1 MGSIFKAAKKVAKRI
16 SRPVSKITKGIAKGI
31 ARVGK
36 SVMKGVAKINKKL
49 GPLGMIA
56 MSIAMPYALG
66 GLSNLIGHGGMAA
79 GQASGLM
86 GSQNLFLRSIGQ
98 VGNAIRTGYQATTGA
113 ISNTMSTISKSI
125 SKGFQN
131 FAGKFKGQNNIFS
144 RISEGAKN
152 LFKQSKATV
161 NDWKGKMKFGKDW
174 TGGSVE
180 VAGWGGPAGGAST
193 GGNYLGMGTRMT
205 TEQLKALTFSDHGMM
220 QSFNAEQM
228 KGLMDGTFSPY
239 SNQQLPMSGKL
250 STMDKIVQSNINN
263 AYKGNMNTWT
273 DGAKSAFNEYKT
285 AAQYNGSYI
294 NDAEIGDIMS
304 KGLET
309 TGTSDGSWTHFDTS
323 KSKDFSYS
331 PTHDK
336 YIFNG
341 NDSFKVNGKSTL
353 KNKTT
358 EWLKK
363 KVKSKTYDTLK
374 KGLLD
379 QDLKIEAPPI
389 NYAMM
394 GAMHTGST
402 MGQDA
407 KWSGTDL
414 KGASQGSLLH
424 GTFSAQQI
432 DQINNYYRHMNI

>member
-1 MGSIFKAAKKVAKRI
+1 MGSVFKAVKKVAKRI
-16 SRPVSKITKGIAKGI
+16 TRPVSKITKGIAKGI

-66 GLSNLIGHGGMAA
+66 GLSNIIGHGGMAA
-79 GQASGLM
+79 GQSSGLL

-113 ISNTMSTISKSI
+113 ISNTMSTITKSI

-152 LFKQSKATV
+152 LFKQSKTTV
-161 NDWKGKMKFGKDW
+161 NNWKSKFKFGKTPTD
-174 TGGSVE
+174 GSVDVFGMRGNVHGE
-180 VAGWGGPAGGAST
+180 GQIWSSVSNEQAASMLKSGTVDGSMLRGQSIGKTLSGVDRIVADNINSAWENKNLMNMSDNAKLAYN
-193 GGNYLGMGTRMT
+193 NYKDAAMINNDGFY
-205 TEQLKALTFSDHGMM
+205 Q
-220 QSFNAEQM
+220 AEQIGNIM
-228 KGLMDGTFSPY
+228 NKNMD
-239 SNQQLPMSGKL
+239 MS
-250 STMDKIVQSNINN
+250 
-263 AYKGNMNTWT
+263 
-273 DGAKSAFNEYKT
+273 
-285 AAQYNGSYI
+285 
-294 NDAEIGDIMS
+294 
-304 KGLET
+304 
-309 TGTSDGSWTHFDTS
+309 GTSDALMDFNFS

-331 PTHDK
+331 PQHDK

-341 NDSFKVNGKSTL
+341 NDSFKVNNKSTL

-363 KVKSKTYDTLK
+363 KVKSKAFNSAKDYLLK
-374 KGLLD
+374 
-379 QDLKIEAPPI
+379 QSIPIEAPDI

-402 MGQDA
+402 QGQDA

-424 GTFSAQQI
+424 GTFSANQI

>member
-1 MGSIFKAAKKVAKRI
+1 MGSVFKAVKKVAKRI
-16 SRPVSKITKGIAKGI
+16 TRPVSKITKGIAKGI

-66 GLSNLIGHGGMAA
+66 GLSNIIGHGGMAA
-79 GQASGLM
+79 GQSSGLL

-113 ISNTMSTISKSI
+113 ISNTMNTISKSI

-152 LFKQSKATV
+152 LFKQSKTTV
-161 NDWKGKMKFGKDW
+161 NNWKSKFKFGKTPTD
-174 TGGSVE
+174 GSVDVFGMRGNVHGE
-180 VAGWGGPAGGAST
+180 GQIWSSVSNEQAAGMIKSAAKQGLEAPILRG
-193 GGNYLGMGTRMT
+193 
-205 TEQLKALTFSDHGMM
+205 
-220 QSFNAEQM
+220 QSIG
-228 KGLMDGTFSPY
+228 KTL
-239 SNQQLPMSGKL
+239 SGV
-250 STMDKIVQSNINN
+250 DKIVADNINSAWENKNLMNMSDN
-263 AYKGNMNTWT
+263 AKLAYNNYKDAAMINNDGFYQAEQIGNIMNKNM
-273 DGAKSAFNEYKT
+273 D
-285 AAQYNGSYI
+285 
-294 NDAEIGDIMS
+294 MS
-304 KGLET
+304 
-309 TGTSDGSWTHFDTS
+309 GTSDALMDFNFS

-331 PTHDK
+331 PQHDK

-341 NDSFKVNGKSTL
+341 NDSFKVNNKSTL

-363 KVKSKTYDTLK
+363 KVKSKAFNSAKDYLLK
-374 KGLLD
+374 
-379 QDLKIEAPPI
+379 QSIPIEAPDI

-402 MGQDA
+402 QGQDA

-424 GTFSAQQI
+424 GTFSANQI

>member
-16 SRPVSKITKGIAKGI
+16 SRPISKITKGIAKGI

-66 GLSNLIGHGGMAA
+66 GLSNIIGSVGQGMVHGGMN
-79 GQASGLM
+79 SGLL

-113 ISNTMSTISKSI
+113 ISKTMSTITNSI

-152 LFKQSKATV
+152 LFKQSKTTV
-161 NDWKGKMKFGKDW
+161 NDWKSKMKFGKTKVD
-174 TGGSVE
+174 GSVDVFGMRGNVHGEGPIWSSVSNEQAASMLKSGTVDGSMLRGQSIGKTLSGIDRE
-180 VAGWGGPAGGAST
+180 VAKNINAAWENKNLMNMSDNAKFAYK
-193 GGNYLGMGTRMT
+193 NYKDAAMINNDGFY
-205 TEQLKALTFSDHGMM
+205 Q
-220 QSFNAEQM
+220 AEQIGNIM
-228 KGLMDGTFSPY
+228 NKNMD
-239 SNQQLPMSGKL
+239 MS
-250 STMDKIVQSNINN
+250 
-263 AYKGNMNTWT
+263 
-273 DGAKSAFNEYKT
+273 
-285 AAQYNGSYI
+285 
-294 NDAEIGDIMS
+294 
-304 KGLET
+304 
-309 TGTSDGSWTHFDTS
+309 GTSDALMDFNFA
-323 KSKDFSYS
+323 KSPDFTYS
-331 PTHDK
+331 PQHGE

-341 NDSFKVNGKSTL
+341 KDAFKVNGKSTL
-353 KNKTT
+353 KDKTKN
-358 EWLKK
+358 WIKK
-363 KVKSKTYDTLK
+363 SVKSKAFDTIKNSLLK
-374 KGLLD
+374 
-379 QDLKIEAPPI
+379 QDIDIEAPPI

-402 MGQDA
+402 QGQDA

-424 GTFSAQQI
+424 GTFSANQI

>member
-1 MGSIFKAAKKVAKRI
+1 MGSVFKAVKKVAKRI
-16 SRPVSKITKGIAKGI
+16 TRPVSKITKGIAKGI

-66 GLSNLIGHGGMAA
+66 GLSNIIGHGGMAA
-79 GQASGLM
+79 GQSSGLL

-113 ISNTMSTISKSI
+113 ISNTMSTITKSI

-152 LFKQSKATV
+152 LFKQSKTTV
-161 NDWKGKMKFGKDW
+161 NNWKSKFKFGKTPTD
-174 TGGSVE
+174 GSVDVFGMRGNVHGE
-180 VAGWGGPAGGAST
+180 GQIWSSVSNEQAAGMIKSAAKQGLEAPILRG
-193 GGNYLGMGTRMT
+193 
-205 TEQLKALTFSDHGMM
+205 
-220 QSFNAEQM
+220 QSIG
-228 KGLMDGTFSPY
+228 KTL
-239 SNQQLPMSGKL
+239 SGV
-250 STMDKIVQSNINN
+250 DKIVADNINSAWENKNLMNMSDN
-263 AYKGNMNTWT
+263 AKLAYNNYKDAAMINNDGFYQAEQIGNIMNKNM
-273 DGAKSAFNEYKT
+273 D
-285 AAQYNGSYI
+285 
-294 NDAEIGDIMS
+294 MS
-304 KGLET
+304 
-309 TGTSDGSWTHFDTS
+309 GTSDALMDFNFS

-331 PTHDK
+331 PQHDK

-341 NDSFKVNGKSTL
+341 NDSFKVNNKSTL

-363 KVKSKTYDTLK
+363 KVKSKAFNSAKDYLLK
-374 KGLLD
+374 
-379 QDLKIEAPPI
+379 QSIPIEAPDI

-402 MGQDA
+402 QGQDA

-424 GTFSAQQI
+424 GTFSANQI

>member
-1 MGSIFKAAKKVAKRI
+1 MGSVFKAAKKVAKRI
-16 SRPVSKITKGIAKGI
+16 TRPVSKITKGIAKGI

-66 GLSNLIGHGGMAA
+66 GLSNIIGHGGMAA
-79 GQASGLM
+79 GQSSGLL

-113 ISNTMSTISKSI
+113 ISNTMSTITKSI

-152 LFKQSKATV
+152 LFKQSKTTV
-161 NDWKGKMKFGKDW
+161 NNWKSKFKFGKTPTD
-174 TGGSVE
+174 GSVDVFGMRGNVHGE
-180 VAGWGGPAGGAST
+180 GQIWSSVSNEQAASM
-193 GGNYLGMGTRMT
+193 LKSGTVDGSMLR
-205 TEQLKALTFSDHGMM
+205 G
-220 QSFNAEQM
+220 QSIG
-228 KGLMDGTFSPY
+228 KTL
-239 SNQQLPMSGKL
+239 SGV
-250 STMDKIVQSNINN
+250 DKIVADNINSAWENKNLMNMSDN
-263 AYKGNMNTWT
+263 AKLAYNNYKDAAMINNDGFYQAEQIGNIMNKNM
-273 DGAKSAFNEYKT
+273 D
-285 AAQYNGSYI
+285 
-294 NDAEIGDIMS
+294 MS
-304 KGLET
+304 
-309 TGTSDGSWTHFDTS
+309 GTSDALMDFNFS

-331 PTHDK
+331 PQHDK

-341 NDSFKVNGKSTL
+341 NDSFKVNNKSTL

-363 KVKSKTYDTLK
+363 KVKSKAFNSAKDYLLK
-374 KGLLD
+374 
-379 QDLKIEAPPI
+379 QSIPIEAPDI

-402 MGQDA
+402 QGQDA

-424 GTFSAQQI
+424 GTFSANQI

>member
-1 MGSIFKAAKKVAKRI
+1 MGSVFKAVKKVAKRI
-16 SRPVSKITKGIAKGI
+16 TRPVSKITKGIAKGI

-66 GLSNLIGHGGMAA
+66 GLSNIIGHGGMAA
-79 GQASGLM
+79 GQSSGLL

-113 ISNTMSTISKSI
+113 ISNTMSTITKSI

-152 LFKQSKATV
+152 LFKQSKTTV
-161 NDWKGKMKFGKDW
+161 NNWKSKFKFGRTPTD
-174 TGGSVE
+174 GSVDVFGMRGNVHGE
-180 VAGWGGPAGGAST
+180 GQIWSSVSNEQAAGMIKSAAKQGLEAPILRG
-193 GGNYLGMGTRMT
+193 
-205 TEQLKALTFSDHGMM
+205 
-220 QSFNAEQM
+220 QSIG
-228 KGLMDGTFSPY
+228 KTL
-239 SNQQLPMSGKL
+239 SGV
-250 STMDKIVQSNINN
+250 DKIVADNINSAWENKNLMNMSDN
-263 AYKGNMNTWT
+263 AKLAYNNYKDAAMINNDGFYQAEQIGNIMNKNM
-273 DGAKSAFNEYKT
+273 D
-285 AAQYNGSYI
+285 
-294 NDAEIGDIMS
+294 MS
-304 KGLET
+304 
-309 TGTSDGSWTHFDTS
+309 GTSDALMDFNFS

-331 PTHDK
+331 PQHDK

-341 NDSFKVNGKSTL
+341 NDSFKVNNKSTL

-363 KVKSKTYDTLK
+363 KVKSKAFNSAKDYLLK
-374 KGLLD
+374 
-379 QDLKIEAPPI
+379 QSIPIEAPDI

-402 MGQDA
+402 QGQDA

-424 GTFSAQQI
+424 GTFSANQI

>member
-1 MGSIFKAAKKVAKRI
+1 MGSVFKAAKKVAKRI
-16 SRPVSKITKGIAKGI
+16 TRPVSKITKGIARGI
-31 ARVGK
+31 AKVGK
-36 SVMKGVAKINKKL
+36 SVMRGVAKINKKL

-56 MSIAMPYALG
+56 MSVAMPYALG
-66 GLSNLIGHGGMAA
+66 GLSNIIGHGGMAA

-113 ISNTMSTISKSI
+113 ISNTMSTITKSI

-152 LFKQSKATV
+152 LFKQSKTTV
-161 NDWKGKMKFGKDW
+161 NNWKSKFKFGKTPTD
-174 TGGSVE
+174 GSVDVFGMRGNVHGE
-180 VAGWGGPAGGAST
+180 GQIWSSVSNEQAAGMIKSAAKQGLEAPILRG
-193 GGNYLGMGTRMT
+193 
-205 TEQLKALTFSDHGMM
+205 
-220 QSFNAEQM
+220 QSIG
-228 KGLMDGTFSPY
+228 KTL
-239 SNQQLPMSGKL
+239 SGV
-250 STMDKIVQSNINN
+250 DKIVADNINSAWENKNLMNMSDN
-263 AYKGNMNTWT
+263 AKLAYNNYKDAAMINNDGFYQAEQIGNIMNKNM
-273 DGAKSAFNEYKT
+273 D
-285 AAQYNGSYI
+285 
-294 NDAEIGDIMS
+294 MS
-304 KGLET
+304 
-309 TGTSDGSWTHFDTS
+309 GTSDALMDFNFS

-331 PTHDK
+331 PQHDK

-341 NDSFKVNGKSTL
+341 NDSFKVNNKSTL

-363 KVKSKTYDTLK
+363 KVKSKAFNSAKDYLLK
-374 KGLLD
+374 
-379 QDLKIEAPPI
+379 QSIPIEAPDI

-402 MGQDA
+402 QGQDA

-424 GTFSAQQI
+424 GTFSANQI

>member
-1 MGSIFKAAKKVAKRI
+1 MGSVFKAVKKVAKRI
-16 SRPVSKITKGIAKGI
+16 TRPVSKITKGIARGI
-31 ARVGK
+31 AKVGK
-36 SVMKGVAKINKKL
+36 SVMRGVAKINKKL

-56 MSIAMPYALG
+56 MSVAMPYALG
-66 GLSNLIGHGGMAA
+66 GLSNIIGHGGMAA
-79 GQASGLM
+79 GQSSGLL

-113 ISNTMSTISKSI
+113 ISNTMSTITKSI

-152 LFKQSKATV
+152 LFKQSKTTV
-161 NDWKGKMKFGKDW
+161 NNWKSKFKFGRTPTD
-174 TGGSVE
+174 GSVDVFGMRGNVHGE
-180 VAGWGGPAGGAST
+180 GQIWSSVSNEQAASM
-193 GGNYLGMGTRMT
+193 LKSGTVDGSMLR
-205 TEQLKALTFSDHGMM
+205 G
-220 QSFNAEQM
+220 QSIG
-228 KGLMDGTFSPY
+228 KTL
-239 SNQQLPMSGKL
+239 SGV
-250 STMDKIVQSNINN
+250 DKIVADNINSAWENKNLMNMSDN
-263 AYKGNMNTWT
+263 AKLAYNNYKDAAMINNDGFYQAEQIGNIMNKNM
-273 DGAKSAFNEYKT
+273 D
-285 AAQYNGSYI
+285 
-294 NDAEIGDIMS
+294 MS
-304 KGLET
+304 
-309 TGTSDGSWTHFDTS
+309 GTSDALMDFNFS

-331 PTHDK
+331 PQHDK

-341 NDSFKVNGKSTL
+341 NDSFKVNNKSTL

-363 KVKSKTYDTLK
+363 KVKSKAFNSAKDYLLK
-374 KGLLD
+374 
-379 QDLKIEAPPI
+379 QSIPIEAPDI

-402 MGQDA
+402 QGQDA

-424 GTFSAQQI
+424 GTFSANQI

>member
-1 MGSIFKAAKKVAKRI
+1 MGSVFKAVKKVAKRI
-16 SRPVSKITKGIAKGI
+16 TRPVSKITKGIAKGI

-66 GLSNLIGHGGMAA
+66 GLSNIIGHGGMAA
-79 GQASGLM
+79 GQSSGLL

-113 ISNTMSTISKSI
+113 ISNTMSTITKSI

-152 LFKQSKATV
+152 LFKQSKTTV
-161 NDWKGKMKFGKDW
+161 NNWKSKFKFGKTPTD
-174 TGGSVE
+174 GSVDVFGMRGNVHGE
-180 VAGWGGPAGGAST
+180 GQIWSSVSNEQAAGMIKSAAKQGLEAPILRG
-193 GGNYLGMGTRMT
+193 
-205 TEQLKALTFSDHGMM
+205 
-220 QSFNAEQM
+220 QSIG
-228 KGLMDGTFSPY
+228 KTL
-239 SNQQLPMSGKL
+239 SGV
-250 STMDKIVQSNINN
+250 DKIVADNINSAWENKNLMNMSDN
-263 AYKGNMNTWT
+263 AKLAYNNYKDAAMINNDGFYQAEQIGNIMNKNM
-273 DGAKSAFNEYKT
+273 D
-285 AAQYNGSYI
+285 
-294 NDAEIGDIMS
+294 MS
-304 KGLET
+304 
-309 TGTSDGSWTHFDTS
+309 GTSDALMDFNFS

-331 PTHDK
+331 PQHDK

-341 NDSFKVNGKSTL
+341 NDSFKVNNKSTL

-363 KVKSKTYDTLK
+363 KVKSKAFNSAKDYLLK
-374 KGLLD
+374 
-379 QDLKIEAPPI
+379 QSIPIEAPDI

-402 MGQDA
+402 QGQDA

-424 GTFSAQQI
+424 GTFSANQI
-432 DQINNYYRHMNI
+432 DQINNYYRYMNI

>member
-1 MGSIFKAAKKVAKRI
+1 MGSVFKAVKKVAKRI
-16 SRPVSKITKGIAKGI
+16 TRPVSKITKGIARGI
-31 ARVGK
+31 AKVGK

-66 GLSNLIGHGGMAA
+66 GLSNIIGHGGMAA
-79 GQASGLM
+79 GQSSGLL

-113 ISNTMSTISKSI
+113 ISNTLSTITKSI

-152 LFKQSKATV
+152 LFKQSKTTV
-161 NDWKGKMKFGKDW
+161 NNWKSKFKFGKTPTD
-174 TGGSVE
+174 GSVDVFGMRGNVHGE
-180 VAGWGGPAGGAST
+180 GQIWSSVSNEQAAGMIKSAAKQGLEAPILRG
-193 GGNYLGMGTRMT
+193 
-205 TEQLKALTFSDHGMM
+205 
-220 QSFNAEQM
+220 QSIG
-228 KGLMDGTFSPY
+228 KTL
-239 SNQQLPMSGKL
+239 SGV
-250 STMDKIVQSNINN
+250 DKIVADNINSAWENKNLMNMSDN
-263 AYKGNMNTWT
+263 AKLAYNNYKDAAMINNDGFYQAEQIGNIMNKNM
-273 DGAKSAFNEYKT
+273 D
-285 AAQYNGSYI
+285 
-294 NDAEIGDIMS
+294 MS
-304 KGLET
+304 
-309 TGTSDGSWTHFDTS
+309 GTSDALMDFNFS

-331 PTHDK
+331 PQHDK

-341 NDSFKVNGKSTL
+341 NDSFKVNNKSTL

-363 KVKSKTYDTLK
+363 KVKSKAFNSAKDYLLK
-374 KGLLD
+374 
-379 QDLKIEAPPI
+379 QSIPIEAPDI

-402 MGQDA
+402 QGQDA

-424 GTFSAQQI
+424 GTFSANQI

>member
-1 MGSIFKAAKKVAKRI
+1 MGSVFKAVKKVAKRI
-16 SRPVSKITKGIAKGI
+16 TRPVSKITKGIAKGI
-31 ARVGK
+31 ARLGK

-66 GLSNLIGHGGMAA
+66 GLSNIIGHGGMAA
-79 GQASGLM
+79 GQSSGLL

-113 ISNTMSTISKSI
+113 ISNTMSTITKSI

-152 LFKQSKATV
+152 LFKQSKTTV
-161 NDWKGKMKFGKDW
+161 NNWKSKFKFGKTPTD
-174 TGGSVE
+174 GSVDVFGMRGNINGE
-180 VAGWGGPAGGAST
+180 GQIWSSVSNEQAAGMIKSAAKQGLEAPILRG
-193 GGNYLGMGTRMT
+193 
-205 TEQLKALTFSDHGMM
+205 
-220 QSFNAEQM
+220 QSIG
-228 KGLMDGTFSPY
+228 KTL
-239 SNQQLPMSGKL
+239 SGV
-250 STMDKIVQSNINN
+250 DKIVADNINSAWENKNLMNMSDN
-263 AYKGNMNTWT
+263 AKLAYNNYKDAAMINNDGFYQAEQIGNIMNKNM
-273 DGAKSAFNEYKT
+273 D
-285 AAQYNGSYI
+285 
-294 NDAEIGDIMS
+294 MS
-304 KGLET
+304 
-309 TGTSDGSWTHFDTS
+309 GTSDALMDFNFS

-331 PTHDK
+331 PQHDK

-341 NDSFKVNGKSTL
+341 NDSFKVNNKSTL

-363 KVKSKTYDTLK
+363 KVKSKAFNSAKDYLLK
-374 KGLLD
+374 
-379 QDLKIEAPPI
+379 QSIPIEAPDI

-402 MGQDA
+402 QGQDA

-424 GTFSAQQI
+424 GTFSANQI

>member
-1 MGSIFKAAKKVAKRI
+1 MGSVFKAVKKVAKRI
-16 SRPVSKITKGIAKGI
+16 TRPVSKITKGIAKGI

-66 GLSNLIGHGGMAA
+66 GLSNIIGHGGMAA
-79 GQASGLM
+79 GQSSGLL

-113 ISNTMSTISKSI
+113 ISNTMSTITKSI

-152 LFKQSKATV
+152 LFKQSKTTV
-161 NDWKGKMKFGKDW
+161 NNWKSKFKFGKTPTD
-174 TGGSVE
+174 GSVDVFGMRGNVHGE
-180 VAGWGGPAGGAST
+180 GQIWSSVSNEQAASM
-193 GGNYLGMGTRMT
+193 LKSGTVDGSMLR
-205 TEQLKALTFSDHGMM
+205 G
-220 QSFNAEQM
+220 QSIG
-228 KGLMDGTFSPY
+228 KTL
-239 SNQQLPMSGKL
+239 SGV
-250 STMDKIVQSNINN
+250 DKIVADNINSAWENKNLMNMSDN
-263 AYKGNMNTWT
+263 AKLAYNNYKDAAMINNDGFYQAEQIGNIMNKNM
-273 DGAKSAFNEYKT
+273 D
-285 AAQYNGSYI
+285 
-294 NDAEIGDIMS
+294 MS
-304 KGLET
+304 
-309 TGTSDGSWTHFDTS
+309 GTSDALMDFNFS

-331 PTHDK
+331 PQHDK

-341 NDSFKVNGKSTL
+341 NDSFKVNNKSTL

-363 KVKSKTYDTLK
+363 KVKSKAFNSAKDYLLK
-374 KGLLD
+374 
-379 QDLKIEAPPI
+379 QSIPIEAPDI

-402 MGQDA
+402 QGQDA

-424 GTFSAQQI
+424 GTFSANQI

>member
-1 MGSIFKAAKKVAKRI
+1 MGSVFKAVKKVAKRI
-16 SRPVSKITKGIAKGI
+16 TRPVSKITKGIAKGI

-66 GLSNLIGHGGMAA
+66 GLSNIIGHGGMAA
-79 GQASGLM
+79 GQSSGLL

-113 ISNTMSTISKSI
+113 ISNTMSTITKSI

-152 LFKQSKATV
+152 LFKQSKTTV
-161 NDWKGKMKFGKDW
+161 NNWKSKFKFGKTPTD
-174 TGGSVE
+174 GSVDVFGMRGNVHGE
-180 VAGWGGPAGGAST
+180 GQIWSSVSNEQAAGMIKSAAKQGLEAPILRG
-193 GGNYLGMGTRMT
+193 
-205 TEQLKALTFSDHGMM
+205 
-220 QSFNAEQM
+220 QSIG
-228 KGLMDGTFSPY
+228 KTL
-239 SNQQLPMSGKL
+239 SGV
-250 STMDKIVQSNINN
+250 DKIVADNINSAWENKNLMNMSDN
-263 AYKGNMNTWT
+263 AKLAYNNYKDAAMINNDGFYQAEQIGNIMNKNM
-273 DGAKSAFNEYKT
+273 D
-285 AAQYNGSYI
+285 
-294 NDAEIGDIMS
+294 MS
-304 KGLET
+304 
-309 TGTSDGSWTHFDTS
+309 GTSDALMDFNFS

-331 PTHDK
+331 PQHDK

-341 NDSFKVNGKSTL
+341 NDSFKVNNKSTL
-353 KNKTT
+353 KDKTKN
-358 EWLKK
+358 WIKK
-363 KVKSKTYDTLK
+363 SVKSKTYDTLK
-374 KGLLD
+374 KSLLN
-379 QDLKIEAPPI
+379 QDIDIKAPPI

-402 MGQDA
+402 QGQDA

-424 GTFSAQQI
+424 GTFSANQI
-432 DQINNYYRHMNI
+432 DQINNYYRYMNI

>member
-1 MGSIFKAAKKVAKRI
+1 MGSVFKAVKKVAKRI
-16 SRPVSKITKGIAKGI
+16 TRPVSKITKGIAKGI
-31 ARVGK
+31 AKVGK
-36 SVMKGVAKINKKL
+36 SVMRGVAKINKKL

-56 MSIAMPYALG
+56 MSVAMPYALG
-66 GLSNLIGHGGMAA
+66 GLSNIIGHGGMAA
-79 GQASGLM
+79 GQSSGLL

-113 ISNTMSTISKSI
+113 ISNTMSTITKSI

-152 LFKQSKATV
+152 LFKQSKTTV
-161 NDWKGKMKFGKDW
+161 NNWKSKMKFGRTKVD
-174 TGGSVE
+174 GSVDVFGMRGNVHGE
-180 VAGWGGPAGGAST
+180 GQIWSSVSNEQAASM
-193 GGNYLGMGTRMT
+193 LKSGTVDGSMLR
-205 TEQLKALTFSDHGMM
+205 G
-220 QSFNAEQM
+220 QSIG
-228 KGLMDGTFSPY
+228 KTL
-239 SNQQLPMSGKL
+239 SGV
-250 STMDKIVQSNINN
+250 DKIVADNINSAWENKNLMNMSDN
-263 AYKGNMNTWT
+263 AKLAYNNYKDAAMINNDGFYQAEQIGNIMNKNM
-273 DGAKSAFNEYKT
+273 D
-285 AAQYNGSYI
+285 
-294 NDAEIGDIMS
+294 MS
-304 KGLET
+304 
-309 TGTSDGSWTHFDTS
+309 GTSDALMDFNFS

-331 PTHDK
+331 PQHDK

-341 NDSFKVNGKSTL
+341 NDSFKVNNKSTL

-363 KVKSKTYDTLK
+363 KVKSKAFNSAKDYLLK
-374 KGLLD
+374 
-379 QDLKIEAPPI
+379 QSIPIEAPDI

-402 MGQDA
+402 QGQDA

-424 GTFSAQQI
+424 GTFSANQI

>member
-1 MGSIFKAAKKVAKRI
+1 MGSVFKAVKKVAKRI
-16 SRPVSKITKGIAKGI
+16 TRPVSKITKGIAKGI

-66 GLSNLIGHGGMAA
+66 GLSNIIGHGGMAA
-79 GQASGLM
+79 GQSSGLL

-113 ISNTMSTISKSI
+113 ISNTMSTITKSI

-152 LFKQSKATV
+152 LFKQSKTTV
-161 NDWKGKMKFGKDW
+161 NNWKSKFKFGKTPTD
-174 TGGSVE
+174 GSVDVFGMRGNVHGE
-180 VAGWGGPAGGAST
+180 GQIWSSVSNEQAAGMIKSAAKQGLEAPILRG
-193 GGNYLGMGTRMT
+193 
-205 TEQLKALTFSDHGMM
+205 
-220 QSFNAEQM
+220 QSIG
-228 KGLMDGTFSPY
+228 KTL
-239 SNQQLPMSGKL
+239 SGV
-250 STMDKIVQSNINN
+250 DKIVADNINSAWENKNLMNMSDN
-263 AYKGNMNTWT
+263 AKLAYNNYKDAAMINNDGFYQAEQIGNIMNKNM
-273 DGAKSAFNEYKT
+273 D
-285 AAQYNGSYI
+285 
-294 NDAEIGDIMS
+294 MS
-304 KGLET
+304 
-309 TGTSDGSWTHFDTS
+309 GTSDALMDFNFS

-331 PTHDK
+331 PQHDK

-341 NDSFKVNGKSTL
+341 NDSFKVNNKSTL

-363 KVKSKTYDTLK
+363 KVKSKAFNSAKDYLLK
-374 KGLLD
+374 
-379 QDLKIEAPPI
+379 QSIPIESPDI

-402 MGQDA
+402 QGQDA

-424 GTFSAQQI
+424 GTFSANQI

>member
-1 MGSIFKAAKKVAKRI
+1 MGSVFKAVKKVAKRI
-16 SRPVSKITKGIAKGI
+16 TRPVSKITKGIAKGI

-66 GLSNLIGHGGMAA
+66 GLSNIIGHGGMAA
-79 GQASGLM
+79 GQSSGLL

-113 ISNTMSTISKSI
+113 ISNTMSTITKSI

-152 LFKQSKATV
+152 LFKQSKTTV
-161 NDWKGKMKFGKDW
+161 NNWKSKFKFGRTPTD
-174 TGGSVE
+174 GSVDVFGMRGNVHGE
-180 VAGWGGPAGGAST
+180 GQIWSSVSNEQAASM
-193 GGNYLGMGTRMT
+193 LKSGTVDGSMLR
-205 TEQLKALTFSDHGMM
+205 G
-220 QSFNAEQM
+220 QSIG
-228 KGLMDGTFSPY
+228 KTL
-239 SNQQLPMSGKL
+239 SGV
-250 STMDKIVQSNINN
+250 DKIVADNINSAWENKNLMNMSDN
-263 AYKGNMNTWT
+263 AKLAYNNYKDAAMINNDGFYQAEQIGNIMNKNM
-273 DGAKSAFNEYKT
+273 D
-285 AAQYNGSYI
+285 
-294 NDAEIGDIMS
+294 MS
-304 KGLET
+304 
-309 TGTSDGSWTHFDTS
+309 GTSDALMDFNFS

-331 PTHDK
+331 PQHDK

-341 NDSFKVNGKSTL
+341 NDSFKVNNKSTL
-353 KNKTT
+353 KDKTKN
-358 EWLKK
+358 WIKK
-363 KVKSKTYDTLK
+363 SVKSKTYDTLK
-374 KGLLD
+374 KSLLN
-379 QDLKIEAPPI
+379 QDIDIKAPPI

-402 MGQDA
+402 QGQDA

-424 GTFSAQQI
+424 GTFSANQI

>member
-1 MGSIFKAAKKVAKRI
+1 MGSVFKAVKKVAKRI
-16 SRPVSKITKGIAKGI
+16 TRPVSKITKGIAKGI

-66 GLSNLIGHGGMAA
+66 GLSNIIGHGGMAA
-79 GQASGLM
+79 GQSSGLL

-113 ISNTMSTISKSI
+113 ISNTMSTITKSI

-152 LFKQSKATV
+152 LFKQSKTTV
-161 NDWKGKMKFGKDW
+161 NNWKSKFKFGRTPTD
-174 TGGSVE
+174 GSVDVFGMRGNVHGE
-180 VAGWGGPAGGAST
+180 GQIWSSVSNEQAASM
-193 GGNYLGMGTRMT
+193 LKSGTVDGSMLR
-205 TEQLKALTFSDHGMM
+205 G
-220 QSFNAEQM
+220 QSIG
-228 KGLMDGTFSPY
+228 KTL
-239 SNQQLPMSGKL
+239 SGV
-250 STMDKIVQSNINN
+250 DKIVADNINSAWENKNLMNMSDN
-263 AYKGNMNTWT
+263 AKLAYNNYKDAAMINNDGFYQAEQIGNIMNKNM
-273 DGAKSAFNEYKT
+273 D
-285 AAQYNGSYI
+285 
-294 NDAEIGDIMS
+294 MS
-304 KGLET
+304 
-309 TGTSDGSWTHFDTS
+309 GTSDALMDFNFS

-331 PTHDK
+331 PQHDK

-341 NDSFKVNGKSTL
+341 NDSFKVNNKSTL

-363 KVKSKTYDTLK
+363 KVKSKAFNSAKDYLLK
-374 KGLLD
+374 
-379 QDLKIEAPPI
+379 QSIPIEAPDI

-402 MGQDA
+402 QGQDA

-424 GTFSAQQI
+424 GTFSANQI

>member
-1 MGSIFKAAKKVAKRI
+1 MGSVFKAVKKVAKRI
-16 SRPVSKITKGIAKGI
+16 TRPVSKITKGIAKGI

-66 GLSNLIGHGGMAA
+66 GLSNIIGHGGMAA
-79 GQASGLM
+79 GQSSGLL

-113 ISNTMSTISKSI
+113 ISNTMNTISKSI

-152 LFKQSKATV
+152 LFKQSKTTV
-161 NDWKGKMKFGKDW
+161 NNWKSKFKFGRTPTD
-174 TGGSVE
+174 GSVDVFGMRGNVHDE
-180 VAGWGGPAGGAST
+180 GQIWSSVSNEQAASMFKSGTIDGTMLRGQSIGNTLSSVDRIVADNINSAWESKNLMNMSDNAKLAYN
-193 GGNYLGMGTRMT
+193 NYKDAAMINNDGFY
-205 TEQLKALTFSDHGMM
+205 Q
-220 QSFNAEQM
+220 AEQIGNIM
-228 KGLMDGTFSPY
+228 NKNMD
-239 SNQQLPMSGKL
+239 MS
-250 STMDKIVQSNINN
+250 
-263 AYKGNMNTWT
+263 
-273 DGAKSAFNEYKT
+273 
-285 AAQYNGSYI
+285 
-294 NDAEIGDIMS
+294 
-304 KGLET
+304 
-309 TGTSDGSWTHFDTS
+309 GTSDALMDFNFS

-331 PTHDK
+331 PQHDK

-341 NDSFKVNGKSTL
+341 NDSFKVNNKSTL

-363 KVKSKTYDTLK
+363 KVKSKAFNSAKDYLLK
-374 KGLLD
+374 
-379 QDLKIEAPPI
+379 QSIPIEAPDI

-402 MGQDA
+402 QGQDA

-424 GTFSAQQI
+424 GTFSANQI

>member
-1 MGSIFKAAKKVAKRI
+1 MGSVFKAAKKVAKRI
-16 SRPVSKITKGIAKGI
+16 TRPVSKITKGIARGI
-31 ARVGK
+31 AKVGK
-36 SVMKGVAKINKKL
+36 SVMRGVAKINKKL

-56 MSIAMPYALG
+56 MSVAMPYALG
-66 GLSNLIGHGGMAA
+66 GLSNIIGHGGMAA
-79 GQASGLM
+79 GQSSGLL

-113 ISNTMSTISKSI
+113 ISNTMSTITKSI

-152 LFKQSKATV
+152 LFKQSKTTV
-161 NDWKGKMKFGKDW
+161 NNWKSKFKFGKTPTD
-174 TGGSVE
+174 GSVDVFGMRGNVHGE
-180 VAGWGGPAGGAST
+180 GQIWSSVSNEQAAGMIKSAAKQGLEAPILRG
-193 GGNYLGMGTRMT
+193 
-205 TEQLKALTFSDHGMM
+205 
-220 QSFNAEQM
+220 QSIG
-228 KGLMDGTFSPY
+228 KTL
-239 SNQQLPMSGKL
+239 SGV
-250 STMDKIVQSNINN
+250 DKIVADNINSAWENKNLMNMSDN
-263 AYKGNMNTWT
+263 AKLAYNNYKDAAMINNDGFYQAEQIGNIMNKNM
-273 DGAKSAFNEYKT
+273 D
-285 AAQYNGSYI
+285 
-294 NDAEIGDIMS
+294 MS
-304 KGLET
+304 
-309 TGTSDGSWTHFDTS
+309 GTSDALMDFNFS

-331 PTHDK
+331 PQHDK

-341 NDSFKVNGKSTL
+341 NDSFKVNNKSTL

-363 KVKSKTYDTLK
+363 KVKSKAFNSAKDYLLK
-374 KGLLD
+374 
-379 QDLKIEAPPI
+379 QSIPIEAPDI

-402 MGQDA
+402 QGQDA

-424 GTFSAQQI
+424 GTFSANQI

>member
-1 MGSIFKAAKKVAKRI
+1 MGSVFKAVKKVAKRI
-16 SRPVSKITKGIAKGI
+16 TRPVSKITKGIAKGI

-66 GLSNLIGHGGMAA
+66 GLSNIIGHGGMAA
-79 GQASGLM
+79 GQSSGLL

-113 ISNTMSTISKSI
+113 ISNTMSTITKSI

-152 LFKQSKATV
+152 LFKQSKTTV
-161 NDWKGKMKFGKDW
+161 NNWKSKFKFGKTPTD
-174 TGGSVE
+174 GSVDVFGMRGNVHGE
-180 VAGWGGPAGGAST
+180 GQIWSSVSNEQAAGMIKSAAKQGLEAPILRG
-193 GGNYLGMGTRMT
+193 
-205 TEQLKALTFSDHGMM
+205 
-220 QSFNAEQM
+220 QSIG
-228 KGLMDGTFSPY
+228 KTL
-239 SNQQLPMSGKL
+239 SGV
-250 STMDKIVQSNINN
+250 DKIVADNINSAWENKNLMNMSDN
-263 AYKGNMNTWT
+263 AKLAYNNYKDAAMINNDGFYQAEQIGNIMNKNM
-273 DGAKSAFNEYKT
+273 D
-285 AAQYNGSYI
+285 
-294 NDAEIGDIMS
+294 MS
-304 KGLET
+304 
-309 TGTSDGSWTHFDTS
+309 GTSDALMDFNFS

-331 PTHDK
+331 PQHDK

-341 NDSFKVNGKSTL
+341 NDSFKVNNKSTL

-363 KVKSKTYDTLK
+363 KVKSKAFNSAKDYLLK
-374 KGLLD
+374 
-379 QDLKIEAPPI
+379 QSIPIEAPDI

-402 MGQDA
+402 QGQDA

-414 KGASQGSLLH
+414 KGATQGSLLH
-424 GTFSAQQI
+424 GTFSAIQI